1 MSRRR
6 RPTQGAD
13 SNDKGRPGRRDEPDD
28 HGIGRSRGGLST
40 KAHLLVDGSG
50 RPLVI
55 VVSPGQAGDA
65 PALLPMLAQL
75 RVARRG
81 PGRPRTRPLLLRAD
95 KAYSARRHRQH
106 LRRRGIK
113 TVIPEPADQ
122 AAHRRRR
129 GSAGGRPVSY
139 DPAEYAG
146 RNVIERGINLIKQW
160 RALLPLRQARPDL
173 PRRHRP
179 GRHPGL
185 DPLTLETCPSRSEH

>member
-13 SNDKGRPGRRDEPDD
+13 SNDKARPGRRDEPDD

-139 DPAEYAG
+139 DPAEYAAATSS
-146 RNVIERGINLIKQW
+146 N
-160 RALLPLRQARPDL
+160 AAS
-173 PRRHRP
+173 
-179 GRHPGL
+179 
-185 DPLTLETCPSRSEH
+185 T